1 MSTPNVRVIT
11 TNQTTANDENKFT
24 VPSEFLPRY
33 EGGITFKYAL
43 DMKPW
48 APAFDNQKFATLARA
63 DYRDESLE
71 KSWHEYMVNL
81 YDEIQGMGEYA
92 TNQQAIRL
100 FADEFKIVHP
110 ITKAPP
116 KLIQDVFDIIENK
129 KWYESNRQRAQSCI
143 YMIMYGMFRAGFDNW
158 ITDAANLW
166 LKNRK
171 ITPYTTNKIRT
182 GKNFVYNVMIA
193 KPSHNIQRAVK
204 AACYRAH
211 REYIV
216 CKVPTQKDD
225 EEVTM

>member
-11 TNQTTANDENKFT
+11 TPPPPATDENKFT
-24 VPSEFLPRY
+24 VPSNFLPRY
-33 EGGITFKYAL
+33 KGSITFKHAI

-63 DYRDESLE
+63 NYRDESLE

-92 TNQQAIRL
+92 TNQQAIKL
-100 FADEFKIVHP
+100 FRDEFKIVHP

-129 KWYESNRQRAQSCI
+129 KWYESNRQRAQFCI

-166 LKNRK
+166 LKNKK
-171 ITPYTTNKIRT
+171 IKTYTTNKIRV
-182 GKNFVYNVMIA
+182 GKIFVYNVMIA
-193 KPSHNIQRAVK
+193 KVSHNIQLVVK
-204 AACYRAH
+204 SSCYRDH
-211 REYIV
+211 CEYIEY
-216 CKVPTQKDD
+216 KIPP
-225 EEVTM
+225 